1 MLGNQRRLVTFNQRR
16 YRGFMNQCW
25 PPNQFKPLSQHF
37 LQLWHSLAF
46 ISPMKGLYVSLCTL
60 LSAGFVAL
68 TIKQEPLP
76 FEIAEIQGVG
86 STWTI
91 RSLEVYGTLKMP
103 QEKLDTAKDYWY

>member
-1 MLGNQRRLVTFNQRR
+1 MLGNQRRLVTFNQQR

-25 PPNQFKPLSQHF
+25 PPNQFKLLSQHF

-103 QEKLDTAKDYWY
+103 QEKLDIVKD